1 MDRNLNMQFTS
12 AAYTAWAFK
21 VEYGLIEKKLSSAV
35 FDVEGRAGK
44 PCPVDI
50 APLTQ
55 GELILLLC
63 DDRNGAKDEAWI
75 DKDMEA
81 RALT

>member
-1 MDRNLNMQFTS
+1 MDRNLNKQFTS
-12 AAYTAWAFK
+12 AAYNAWAFK
-21 VEYGLIEKKLSSAV
+21 VEYGLIGKKMSSAV
-35 FDVEGRAGK
+35 FDVEGQARK

-55 GELILLLC
+55 GELILLPC
-63 DDRNGAKDEAWI
+63 DDRNGAKDEAWV

-81 RALT
+81 RAIT